1 MDHQQ
6 QQRTGQHRVVE
17 VFGAAYGSG
26 YAINDRIVLTARHL
40 LAVDGGKPVPGQP
53 VQIRVAGEEHARRAT
68 VTWVSRNVGDAA
80 LLSVDGAPWAG
91 APDTGATRWG
101 YVAENDGSVSV
112 RARGFPAAQAGT
124 RGGSEVREPE
134 TMRGAVEALSAGTMR
149 YEIDVHSA
157 VPLLPGDGSSPWSG
171 MSGAALMDARKR
183 ILGVV
188 IAHRPRYGG
197 ERLQA
202 APVERLFTDPEF
214 VERVGADERWLEA
227 VTAAEAVP
235 LDARGDQP
243 ILRTVPATPWLAGLS
258 DYELLQARHQA
269 VGFLGRDDERRDLH
283 AWCAADEHVSLG
295 LVAGAGGSGKTRL
308 GIQLCRELTG
318 QGWSAGFAK
327 DAALDAFLAA
337 GRVVDVVW
345 PTLLVLDYPDRL
357 TDRTIEWIETLGA
370 REYGP
375 KLRFLLLDRVPGDGG
390 GPAAGARSELTWWAN
405 AKRITRSDFIA
416 RPRVV
421 VRLRVGGLTGDDRL
435 RHRDSAREAFGGR
448 TADLSGLDLT
458 DEAYG
463 NPLKV
468 HVAVLLA
475 IRGEVYPTAADV
487 MTKFLDREMGHWLRR
502 RTKHGIDQVSAPLAH
517 QVVALATLTKPEID
531 VVPRLLSAI
540 PDLEDAGGLVRGNV
554 RNWLAELFGAGSRI
568 SALEPDLLAEQL
580 LAAEPKLSTLVV
592 AVYRHE
598 SSTAEHAANMLE
610 SLSLAA
616 GNRAGVR
623 DVLRDFL
630 AECLGALAAQA
641 AAEPGGR
648 LPGLIEIALNRV
660 LDGGQPQAPLA
671 AAATL
676 VRRVPRR
683 EDSYRRLMS
692 LLANLALAWCD
703 AQPPHVRTAP
713 VRVDALTDLAAEAAT
728 ALDVA
733 AATALA
739 DEALAAARSL
749 GPNQSRRL
757 ARAWYNVG
765 TGQAN
770 SGDRPAA
777 REALTAAS
785 ALARDGGGADTG
797 GLTERCDTLINLA
810 SCLADLDDQAAALDV
825 CVEAIELRISHDLAG
840 HVLRPL
846 AEPLAQLAS
855 SLHDAPGPRGVLGE
869 PLPLRP
875 PAWSEPEHDRWTAEH
890 SSALIMLA
898 ARLSTGLAERLAP
911 RIGALPV
918 GEAPANAIAV
928 SDALHALT
936 THLPGHTL
944 TATVLAES
952 VGLRRRF
959 VTGDRSRAEFAT
971 FLGTVAEELDDSDD
985 EEDDV
990 ADAALAYANEAIA
1003 EFQQLSP
1010 ECFAQYEADLAKAVL
1025 AKIAALSHGGM
1036 DPLRLTPA
1044 QRHLA
1049 AAEVEE
1055 ATALLRNL
1063 SETPELAPVLAEV
1076 SAFRALHLL
1085 WSGDVEA
1092 AAEALTEAIDR
1103 CEADGGVT
1111 EEADDV
1117 LGMMHV
1123 LAELL
1128 AGRQPYDWLTS
1139 LSDAELAELDLD
1151 ALPAPQQAMLD
1162 VFEDIGEGLD
1172 ALSAMLAAADRMDV
1186 AVGFVHQ
1193 SIALARFELRI
1204 DEYTDPE
1211 ERDET
1216 LLSLCSA
1223 LAQLSAYQLGTPEAA
1238 MRSAREAVEAI
1249 APVAADEPLLPL
1261 VRGMAELALARAS
1274 LAVDQ
1279 RADVVVLAER
1289 ATAELAREVSSFDE
1303 DGAIGRWPSV
1313 AAMRAEA
1320 QTVLANAYLAV
1331 DRPAEAVG
1339 HAALARAA
1347 LEQLPPTNPVIAT
1360 LLTAHSIEGQGE
1372 FRRGRYE
1379 AAVSA
1384 FDRAIE
1390 GYEASDLPASALPG
1404 LADAAFMSA
1413 VCLQELGRP
1422 EPALRRSRLAARWW
1436 QDSGPP
1442 PTVHGRIA
1450 ANLVVQAAALT
1461 VLGDLDEAYR
1471 VGLDAITAARA
1482 AHTAPS
1488 LVSALR
1494 VHGQCLTVLGRFA
1507 DAVSL
1512 FDEALAVAMTAEPQ
1526 EVPPS
1531 ELGLVHLG
1539 RGNCRAELGRFDAA
1553 LDALLAAAGI
1563 FRDTPGQTPL
1573 LAGVLISAARCH
1585 REMGDNQAGLLLVTE
1600 AAGRCREL
1608 IVDEGSAVG
1617 LADAFTAA
1625 LWEVVVGHDTE
1636 GDGPAANT
1644 AAAEGIDFFR
1654 TWKFPQRAEVTEATL
1669 HYADM
1674 LTYHAAFLADDGSDL
1689 AALPFG
1695 VEATWI
1701 LRKLAGLDPDA
1712 FLPAYLNSLTVQAEL
1727 LRGLG
1732 RLTEADA
1739 AEQEYARWA
1748 PN

>member
-1 MDHQQ
+1 MDHQ

-17 VFGAAYGSG
+17 VFGATYGSG

-40 LAVDGGKPVPGQP
+40 LAVDGDKPEPGQP
-53 VQIRVAGEEHARRAT
+53 VQVRVVGEEHSRRAT

-91 APDTGATRWG
+91 APDTGAVRWG
-101 YVAENDGSVSV
+101 YVAEDDGSVPA

-124 RGGSEVREPE
+124 RGGREVRELE
-134 TMRGAVEALSAGTMR
+134 TMRGAVEAMSASTMR
-149 YEIDVHSA
+149 YEIDVQSA

-171 MSGAALMDARKR
+171 MSGAALIDARKR

-188 IAHRPRYGG
+188 IASRVRYGG

-214 VERVGADERWLEA
+214 VEQVGADASRLEA

-235 LDARGDQP
+235 LDARGEQP
-243 ILRTVPATPWLAGLS
+243 ILQTVPAAPRLAGLS

-269 VGFLGRDDERRDLH
+269 VGFLGRDDERRDLR
-283 AWCAADEHVSLG
+283 AWCAADKPVSLG

-308 GIQLCRELTG
+308 GIQLCRELAE

-327 DAALDAFLAA
+327 DAVLDAFLAA

-357 TDRTIEWIETLGA
+357 TDRTIEWIEALGA
-370 REYGP
+370 RKYGP
-375 KLRFLLLDRVPGDGG
+375 KLRFLLLDRVPGDGDE
-390 GPAAGARSELTWWAN
+390 PVDAARSDLTWWAN

-435 RHRDSAREAFGGR
+435 QHRESARQAFGGG

-487 MTKFLDREMGHWLRR
+487 MTKFLDREMRHWLRR
-502 RTKHGIDQVSAPLAH
+502 RTEHGIDQVSAPLAH
-517 QVVALATLTKPEID
+517 QVVALATLTKPEIE
-531 VVPRLLSAI
+531 VVPLLLSAI

-580 LAAEPKLSTLVV
+580 LATTPKLPDLVV

-598 SSTAEHAANMLE
+598 SSTAEHAANLLE

-623 DVLRDFL
+623 DALRNFL
-630 AECLGALAAQA
+630 GECLGALVAQA

-660 LDGGQPQAPLA
+660 LDGEQAEAALA
-671 AAATL
+671 AAAAV

-692 LLANLALAWCD
+692 RLARLAIAWCE

-713 VRVDALTDLAAEAAT
+713 VRVDALTDLAVEAAT
-728 ALDVA
+728 ALDAA

-739 DEALAAARSL
+739 AEALAVARSL
-749 GPNQSRRL
+749 GPDQSRRL

-777 REALTAAS
+777 REALAAAA
-785 ALARDGGGADTG
+785 ALARDGGGADTR
-797 GLTERCDTLINLA
+797 GLIERCETLVNLG

-825 CVEAIELRISHDLAG
+825 CVEAIELRIGRDFAG
-840 HVLRPL
+840 HVLQPL

-855 SLHDAPGPRGVLGE
+855 SLRDTPGPLGALGE
-869 PLPLRP
+869 PRPLRP
-875 PAWSEPEHDRWTAEH
+875 LAWSEPEHDRWTAEH

-898 ARLSTGLAERLAP
+898 ARLSTGLAERIAP
-911 RIGALPV
+911 RIGALPA
-918 GEAPANAIAV
+918 GEAPANAIAL
-928 SDALHALT
+928 SDALHGLRK
-936 THLPGHTL
+936 HLSDDAL
-944 TATVLAES
+944 TATLLAES
-952 VGLRRRF
+952 VELRRRF
-959 VTGDRSRAEFAT
+959 ITDDRSRAEFAK
-971 FLGTVAEELDDSDD
+971 FLSTIAGELNDD
-985 EEDDV
+985 EV
-990 ADAALAYANEAIA
+990 ADAALAYANDSIA

-1010 ECFAQYEADLAKAVL
+1010 EHFAQYEADLGKAVL
-1025 AKIAALSHGGM
+1025 AKVAALTQGGM
-1036 DPLRLTPA
+1036 DPLRLTSA
-1044 QRHLA
+1044 QRQWA

-1055 ATALLRNL
+1055 AAALLRNL
-1063 SETPELAPVLAEV
+1063 PETPENAAVLANV
-1076 SAFRALHLL
+1076 NAFRGLHLL
-1085 WSGDVEA
+1085 SSGDVEA
-1092 AAEALTEAIDR
+1092 AAEALTEAGER
-1103 CEADGGVT
+1103 FAANAGVI
-1111 EEADDV
+1111 EEADEG

-1123 LAELL
+1123 LVELL

-1139 LSDAELAELDLD
+1139 MSDAELAELDPD
-1151 ALPAPQQAMLD
+1151 ALPLPQQAMLGEAED
-1162 VFEDIGEGLD
+1162 VSEGLGTF
-1172 ALSAMLAAADRMDV
+1172 SGMLALADRLDV
-1186 AVGFVHQ
+1186 AVGFAHQ
-1193 SIALARFELRI
+1193 SVALARFFLRI
-1204 DEYTDPE
+1204 DEDEDPE
-1211 ERDET
+1211 ARNET
-1216 LLSLCSA
+1216 LLSLGMA
-1223 LAQLSAYQLGTPEAA
+1223 LAQLSALQLGTPEAA
-1238 MRSAREAVEAI
+1238 MRSAREAVDVI
-1249 APVAADEPLLPL
+1249 APVAADDDTLLPL

-1279 RADVVVLAER
+1279 RADVVGLAES
-1289 ATAELAREVSSFDE
+1289 ATAELDRAVSSFDE
-1303 DGAIGRWPSV
+1303 NAAIGHWPSM
-1313 AAMRAEA
+1313 AAMQADA

-1331 DRPAEAVG
+1331 NRPAEALD

-1347 LEQLPPTNPVIAT
+1347 LGQLPPTNPVVAT
-1360 LLTAHSIEGQGE
+1360 ILTSHVIEGHGE
-1372 FRRGRYE
+1372 FARGQYD
-1379 AAVSA
+1379 AASTA

-1390 GYEASDLPASALPG
+1390 GYEASDLAASALPG

-1413 VCLQELGRP
+1413 VCLQELGQP
-1422 EPALRRSRLAARWW
+1422 EPAVQRSRLAAQLW
-1436 QDSGPP
+1436 QGSEPAP
-1442 PTVHGRIA
+1442 AVQVRIA
-1450 ANLVVQAAALT
+1450 ANLVVQATALT
-1461 VLGDLDEAYR
+1461 VLGDVNEAYQ
-1471 VGLDAITAARA
+1471 VSLEAITVARA
-1482 AHTAPS
+1482 AHAAPS

-1494 VHGQCLTVLGRFA
+1494 VHGQCVAVLGRFA
-1507 DAVSL
+1507 EAASL
-1512 FDEALAVAMTAEPQ
+1512 FDEALAVAVTAGPQ
-1526 EVPPS
+1526 EVPPF

-1539 RGNCRAELGRFDAA
+1539 LGNCRAELGQLDAT

-1563 FRDTPGQTPL
+1563 FRDIPGQTSL

-1585 REMGDNQAGLLLVTE
+1585 REMDNNRVGLPLVTE
-1600 AAGRCREL
+1600 AADRCREL
-1608 IVDEGSAVG
+1608 IVDEGSAAG

-1636 GDGPAANT
+1636 DDGLAADT
-1644 AAAEGIDFFR
+1644 AAAEGIDFFQ
-1654 TWKFPQRAEVTEATL
+1654 TWGLSQRAEVTEATL

-1674 LTYHAAFLADDGSDL
+1674 LTYHAAFLAEGGRDL
-1689 AALPFG
+1689 EALPFC
-1695 VEATWI
+1695 VEATCL
-1701 LRKLAGLDPDA
+1701 LRNLAGLDPDA
-1712 FLPAYLNSLTVQAEL
+1712 FLPAYLNSLTVQVEL
-1727 LRGLG
+1727 LRSLG
-1732 RLTEADA
+1732 RLAEADA

-1748 PN
+1748 PR